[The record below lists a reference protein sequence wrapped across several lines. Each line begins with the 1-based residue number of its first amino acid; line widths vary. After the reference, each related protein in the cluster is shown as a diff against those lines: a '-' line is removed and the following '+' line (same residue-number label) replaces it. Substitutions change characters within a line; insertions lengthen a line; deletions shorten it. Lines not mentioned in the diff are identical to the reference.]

1 MQLRLLTWE
10 LRAEMD
16 ADKRREMRRMMSGL
30 MEELGDLKD
39 KRNEEVAEVRFRQGE
54 ERMFRGSLLL
64 DT

>member
-1 MQLRLLTWE
+1 
-10 LRAEMD
+10 MD

-39 KRNEEVAEVRFRQGE
+39 RRNEEVAEGRFRQGE
-54 ERMFRGSLLL
+54 ERMLRGSLLL